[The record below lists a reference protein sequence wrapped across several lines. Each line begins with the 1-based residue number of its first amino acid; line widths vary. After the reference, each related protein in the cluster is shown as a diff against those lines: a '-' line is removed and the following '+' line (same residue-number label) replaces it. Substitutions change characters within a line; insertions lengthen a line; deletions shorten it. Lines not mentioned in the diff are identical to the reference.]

1 MAISRTRKSEIVSS
15 LSEKLKTVKS
25 AFFIDYTGMTV
36 KETQSLKRALS
47 KVGSEY
53 IVSKKNLLDT
63 AFKNNEVSDFTSKSS
78 NKGGLAIILNNDDEV
93 SGIKEFYKFNKE
105 SSKKAQKSYPVLG
118 GYYEGKIVATEDIDQ
133 LSNVL
138 SKEEF
143 ISKFMYILNSSAS
156 SLARAINAI
165 AEQKQAGE
173 PAKATEEVKEEAKEE
188 AAPAAEATAEST
200 ETPAEAPVETPAETT
215 EAAPAAEENA
225 TPAESTEAAA

>member
-15 LSEKLKTVKS
+15 LSEKLKSVKS
-25 AFFIDYTGMTV
+25 AFFVDYTGMTV
-36 KETQSLKRALS
+36 KETQKLKRALS

-53 IVSKKNLLDT
+53 IVSKKNLLEI
-63 AFKNNEVSDFTSKSS
+63 AFKNNEVSDFASKSS
-78 NKGGLAIILNNDDEV
+78 NKGGLAVILNNDDEV

-105 SSKKAQKSYPVLG
+105 SSKKSQKSYPVLG
-118 GYYEGKIVATEDIDQ
+118 GFYEGKIVATEDIDQ

-156 SLARAINAI
+156 SLARALNAI

-173 PAKATEEVKEEAKEE
+173 PAKATEEVKEEAT
-188 AAPAAEATAEST
+188 PVAESTTEST
-200 ETPAEAPVETPAETT
+200 ETSAEAKVETPAEPT
-215 EAAPAAEENA
+215 EAAPAAEEKA
-225 TPAESTEAAA
+225 EPAESTEAAA